1 MLSFYLVNAN
11 LADVEFVV
19 VEVVFVVDENTVVA
33 SAGGVDRLAVLADV
47 DRVDLDIVAGTFA
60 DFVFAAFVAFV
71 DCEFVEVYVALVAAV
86 YVDAVNDVSL
96 YHYCTVTSSE
106 NIFGMKT

>member
-60 DFVFAAFVAFV
+60 DFVFAAFV